1 MHGWFILYCD
11 GWPCDKL
18 LQASDH
24 AGLQVQNVSGE
35 WIDVPPR
42 PYTFV
47 INIGKGPFTRF
58 TSSLPSFPPR
68 SCFFL
73 PCRTNDIVPSLYVF
87 AGKGVWRRVGFGQWS
102 VRR

>member
-1 MHGWFILYCD
+1 MVGDRDDAI
-11 GWPCDKL
+11 KL

-47 INIGKGPFTRF
+47 INIGKGPLRVFTSL
-58 TSSLPSFPPR
+58 SSLPVLPSRP
-68 SCFFL
+68 CFFSTA
-73 PCRTNDIVPSLYVF
+73 CRTNDIVLSLYVF
-87 AGKGVWRRVGFGQWS
+87 AGKGVGCGQWMERAVS
-102 VRR
+102 